1 MSLVRF
7 LEAAISSL
15 KFKEFFC
22 LLCMSINLVVK
33 VHCGNSSER
42 KPLANGKGV
51 TAMLGLKE
59 AIGKIASLRTEIT
72 YKARYWDECAK

>member
-1 MSLVRF
+1 MKDKILAVN
-7 LEAAISSL
+7 LTAI
-15 KFKEFFC
+15 FC

-59 AIGKIASLRTEIT
+59 AIGKIVSLRTETT
-72 YKARYWDECAK
+72 YKAGYLDECAK